1 MRKLVFL
8 FVLFATFGVVARAA
22 DVTFKASAPEAVV
35 MGETFRLSYTV
46 NAEGKDIR
54 VPEIPD
60 FEVLIGPSTSTNM
73 STQIINGKMTTET
86 SLTLAYI
93 LQPKKEGTFNIAPAT
108 IKVKGANYTSNALV
122 IKVLPPDKAEEAT
135 KGGSTGTGISKD
147 DAFLTIDVSK
157 RNVYEQEGILVTFK
171 LYVRKDIGGIDQPK
185 FPEFTGFLAQGR
197 TAAK

>member
-1 MRKLVFL
+1 
-8 FVLFATFGVVARAA
+8 
-22 DVTFKASAPEAVV
+22 
-35 MGETFRLSYTV
+35 
-46 NAEGKDIR
+46 
-54 VPEIPD
+54 
-60 FEVLIGPSTSTNM
+60 M

-86 SLTLAYI
+86 SLTFTYI

-185 FPEFTGFLAQGR
+185 FPEFTGFLAQEVELPQNSSW
-197 TAAK
+197 

>member
-8 FVLFATFGVVARAA
+8 FVLFATFGVVVRAA

-46 NAEGKDIR
+46 NAEGKDLR
-54 VPEIPD
+54 VPEMPD
-60 FEVLIGPSTSTNM
+60 FDVLIGPSTSTSM

-86 SLTLAYI
+86 SLTFTYI

-122 IKVLPPDKAEEAT
+122 VKVLPPDKAESLRGLPAFTDAAVGQVICGAAT
-135 KGGSTGTGISKD
+135 FPI
-147 DAFLTIDVSK
+147 V
-157 RNVYEQEGILVTFK
+157 NVNAAGAGV
-171 LYVRKDIGGIDQPK
+171 LY
-185 FPEFTGFLAQGR
+185 LA
-197 TAAK
+197 AHS

>member
-86 SLTLAYI
+86 SLTFTYI

-171 LYVRKDIGGIDQPK
+171 LYV
-185 FPEFTGFLAQGR
+185 
-197 TAAK
+197 